1 MHAALAPSSPLDAAS
16 LAPER
21 PFSLPPL
28 REELALL
35 DGPAAYDGAPTWSLH
50 DPVRNQFYRIDW
62 PTFEVL
68 ARWHLGNPARIV
80 EAIEAET
87 TLSLSEED
95 VEVVIRFLAEHQ
107 LVRPLGEAGTARLVQ
122 QEKARH
128 STLWQWLLHHYLF
141 FRIPLLRPDRWLV
154 RQLPRVEMF
163 YSRTFL
169 YITLAALTLGLF
181 QVARQWDH
189 FAATLV
195 DTFSWRGALG
205 YGVALTLVKVLH
217 EFGHAFTA
225 RRLGC
230 RVPTMGVAFLVM
242 WPVAYT
248 DVNEAWRLTRRQDR
262 LAVGAAGILTEL
274 AIAAWATLAWTLLP
288 DGTLRGTVFMLA
300 TTTWVATLAINAS
313 PFMRFDGY
321 FLLSDFLD
329 FPNLHPRSFALARW
343 DLRERLF
350 ALGEPIP
357 ECLPPA
363 RQRGLILFAYGVW
376 LYRLTL
382 FVGIAL
388 LVYHYFFKALGILL
402 FAVEI
407 GWFVILPIWREIGE
421 WKRRWP
427 QIKTS
432 RGSRGKLWL
441 LAVLAF
447 IFVVPWNL
455 QVSSQGLMR
464 SARHYPLF
472 APGPATIAAMPVKP
486 GQAVPAGQV
495 LMKLDAVDAK
505 YRQRLANARVSRLA
519 WQAEVSGLDENLR
532 ARQPITVEE
541 LEAAR
546 AELAGAN
553 DELQRYTVTA
563 PFPGVLADLSPDLR
577 VGESVGRQ
585 QQLGVFIDPT
595 AWVVETYLTDAEVER
610 IAVGASGRFLPETP
624 GLPALALKVA
634 SIDRDA
640 TRALPDAMLAAGHGG
655 EVLVRERNNQLIPER
670 AVYRVVLAVEE
681 AAPAQARVL
690 RGSVVIYGRPKSLVG
705 DFLRSGAALAIR
717 EAGW

>member
-1 MHAALAPSSPLDAAS
+1 MHAALDTPPSFDAAA
-16 LAPER
+16 LAAER
-21 PFSLPPL
+21 KLSLPPL

-68 ARWHLGNPARIV
+68 ARWHLGDPARILD
-80 EAIEAET
+80 AIDAET
-87 TLSLSEED
+87 TLSLSEDD

-107 LVRPLGEAGTARLVQ
+107 LIRPLGEAGTARLVQ

-169 YITLAALTLGLF
+169 HLTLAVLALGLF

-189 FAATLV
+189 FTATLV

-230 RVPTMGVAFLVM
+230 RVPTMGVASLVLS
-242 WPVAYT
+242 PGAYT
-248 DVNEAWRLTRRQDR
+248 EVTDAFPPPRRRDR
-262 LAVGAAGILTEL
+262 LPVGGAGILTEL
-274 AIAAWATLAWTLLP
+274 AVAAWATLAWAVLP
-288 DGTLRGTVFMLA
+288 DGALRGTVFMLA

-329 FPNLHPRSFALARW
+329 FPNLHARSFALARW
-343 DLRERLF
+343 SLRERLF
-350 ALGEPIP
+350 ALGEPAP

-407 GWFVILPIWREIGE
+407 GWFVILPVWREIGE

-427 QIKTS
+427 QIKAGGGG
-432 RGSRGKLWL
+432 RKKLWL
-441 LAVLAF
+441 LALLAF

-472 APGPATIAAMPVKP
+472 APGPSSIEAMPVKR
-486 GQAVPAGQV
+486 GQAVAAGQV
-495 LMKLDAVDAK
+495 LMKLSAEDAE
-505 YRQRLANARVSRLA
+505 YRQRIANARVSRLA
-519 WQAEVSGLDENLR
+519 WQAEVSGLDESLR

-546 AELAGAN
+546 AELAGAT
-553 DELQRYTVTA
+553 DELQRYTVIA
-563 PFPGVLADLSPDLR
+563 PFPGVLADLAPDLR

-585 QQLGVFIDPT
+585 QQLGVFIDPS
-595 AWVVETYLTDAEVER
+595 AWEVETYLTDAEVER
-610 IAVGASGRFLPETP
+610 VALGNGGRFLPETP
-624 GLPALALKVA
+624 GLPALALKVVR
-634 SIDRDA
+634 IDRDA
-640 TRALPDAMLAAGHGG
+640 TRALPDAMLAVGHGG
-655 EVLVRERNNQLIPER
+655 EVLVRERNNQLVPER

-681 AAPAQARVL
+681 AAPAQAHVL
-690 RGSVVIYGRPKSLVG
+690 RGSVVIYGRPKSLAG